1 MYFLHVNLTQKPGS
15 LDAQK
20 EAHLAWVKENIES
33 GIFLLASAKV
43 SGLGGMIV
51 AKRIAREALHK
62 IIAQD
67 PYVIHDLV
75 EYQIIDVEVKM
86 TQPELEFLKKA

>member
-20 EAHLAWVKENIES
+20 DAHLVWVNENVEN

-51 AKRIAREALHK
+51 AKSIARESLHK

-67 PYVIHDLV
+67 PYVTHDLV
-75 EYQIIDVEVKM
+75 EYQIIDVDVKM
-86 TQPELEFLKKA
+86 TQPELEFLKGI

>member
-1 MYFLHVNLTQKPGS
+1 MYFLHVNLTQKPGR
-15 LDAQK
+15 LDAQRD
-20 EAHLAWVKENIES
+20 AHVTWVKKYVDN
-33 GIFLLASAKV
+33 GVFLLASAKTN
-43 SGLGGMIV
+43 GLGGVIIAYGV
-51 AKRIAREALHK
+51 AREMIRE

-86 TQPELEFLKKA
+86 TQPELAFLHDA